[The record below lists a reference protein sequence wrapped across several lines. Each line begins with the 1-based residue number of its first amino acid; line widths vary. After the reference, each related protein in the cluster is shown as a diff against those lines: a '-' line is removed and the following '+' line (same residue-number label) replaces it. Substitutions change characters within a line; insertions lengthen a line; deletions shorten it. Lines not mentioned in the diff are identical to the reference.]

1 MPTRYLNYKERI
13 IDLRN
18 AEKCAKEEKE
28 KAKKA
33 GDKDAEE
40 RWERAEETARIQA
53 DRLEEALKQ
62 K

>member
-1 MPTRYLNYKERI
+1 MSTHYLNYKEKI
-13 IDLRN
+13 LDLRN

-40 RWERAEETARIQA
+40 QKRQPEY
-53 DRLEEALKQ
+53 KQ
-62 K
+62 ID